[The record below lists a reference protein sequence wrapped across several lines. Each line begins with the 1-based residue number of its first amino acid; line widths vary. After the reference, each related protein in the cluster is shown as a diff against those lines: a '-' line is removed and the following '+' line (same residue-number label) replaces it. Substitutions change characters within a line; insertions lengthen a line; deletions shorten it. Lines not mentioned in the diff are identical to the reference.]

1 MNVHFIAIGGT
12 AMHNLAIALKRKGYQ
27 VTGSDDEF
35 FEPSLS
41 RLKAEGLLPEEKGWH
56 PETIDTHLD
65 AVILGMHAR
74 IDNPELH
81 RAQDLGIPVYSYP
94 EYLLEQS
101 KNKTR
106 IVIGGSHGKT
116 TITSMIIHAFRQN
129 GIDCDYMVGAAS
141 DGLEDTVRLSENASF
156 MVIEGDEYLTSP
168 IDLRPKFHLYRPH
181 IALISG
187 IAWDHINV
195 FPSFENYVDQFR
207 IFCTLMEKGGA
218 LVYYSG
224 DNVVSEIAE
233 KANQGIRKIPYD
245 VPKHE
250 YADGKPVVF
259 FSGNSYQLEVFGE
272 HNLANLNGA
281 MQVCLQ
287 LGVRE
292 EAFMEAMTSFA
303 GARNRLQLLEE
314 TSDFVLYKDFAHS
327 PSKAKAT
334 AEAVRQK
341 YPHRKILACLELH
354 TYSSL
359 NKKFLS
365 SYRGTLEAI
374 DIPVVYF
381 NPHAVAL
388 KKMPLLSAREI
399 EEAFGHSRLV
409 VFSDSEELKRFLEEQ
424 DWRQSVLLM
433 MSSGDFNGINLQELA
448 SKLLH

>member
-1 MNVHFIAIGGT
+1 
-12 AMHNLAIALKRKGYQ
+12 MHNLAIALKRKGYQ

-41 RLKAEGLLPEEKGWH
+41 RLKSEGLLPEEKGWH
-56 PETIDTHLD
+56 PGKIDTHLD

-74 IDNPELH
+74 IDNPELQK
-81 RAQDLGIPVYSYP
+81 AQDLGIPVYSYP
-94 EYLLEQS
+94 EYLFEQS

-106 IVIGGSHGKT
+106 VVIGGSHGKT
-116 TITSMIIHAFRQN
+116 TITSMVIHALRYN
-129 GIDCDYMVGAAS
+129 GVDCDYMVGAAS
-141 DGLEDTVRLSENASF
+141 DGLEDTVKLSEEASCI
-156 MVIEGDEYLTSP
+156 VIEGDEYLTSP

-207 IFCTLMEKGGA
+207 IFCTLIEKEGA
-218 LVYYSG
+218 LIYYENDSQ
-224 DNVVSEIAE
+224 VSEIAG
-233 KANQGIRKIPYD
+233 KITSGTRKIPYGIPD
-245 VPKHE
+245 HE
-250 YADGKPVVF
+250 YFGDKPQV
-259 FSGNSYQLEVFGE
+259 SIAGQTYRLEIFGE

-287 LGVRE
+287 LEVSE
-292 EAFMEAMTSFA
+292 EAFMKAMTSFT
-303 GARNRLQLLEE
+303 GARNRLQLIEE
-314 TSDFVLYKDFAHS
+314 VADLALYKDFAHS
-327 PSKAKAT
+327 PSKVKAT

-365 SYRGTLEAI
+365 NYRGTLEAI

-381 NPHAVAL
+381 NPHAVEL
-388 KKMPLLSAREI
+388 KKMPLLSAGEI
-399 EEAFGHSRLV
+399 LEAFGHSGLV
-409 VFSDSEELKRFLEEQ
+409 VFSDSEKLTRFLHEQ
-424 DWRQSVLLM
+424 DWQHSVLLM
-433 MSSGDFNGINLQELA
+433 MSSGDFNGMNLQELA
-448 SKLLH
+448 SKILH